1 MLENSKRHG
10 SRHSS
15 ESSFAG
21 VLLFLAGLTAAWA
34 GLSWWAERDART
46 QAEGRLLELGK
57 RFDAELV
64 DVERERDEALAQ
76 DRLKA
81 ERIRRLERQL
91 FVTKRKEL
99 SAIEALAKSPANKA
113 QTGTDAPC
121 SKDERAALR
130 EDFAARQDVLGRLN
144 RAFLAAGI
152 SWLRFFELEALEGT
166 ELSGVRLAL
175 HDKNGILEGMIS
187 AKTCRI
193 KLDRATGYA
202 RIEFE
207 EAWRYIDKNSYAV
220 EKDYAIEFELEEP
233 EVLERELGPL
243 LTVHGA
249 YPIARPKAKP
259 ANVFSIRDRQ
269 LWRDRLDTFFELVST
284 KNSRIRLQH
293 FVSIEN
299 KGFTGID
306 LLTYGETGLLEKRIH
321 AGRMEVWIDRGL
333 DRVELR
339 LHDGFIQGAESRTA
353 FPKRAYRLTFAGV
366 DTKKAGRLL
375 SGFYTT
381 YNSLPGK
388 H

>member
-113 QTGTDAPC
+113 QTGTDAPR

-207 EAWRYIDKNSYAV
+207 
-220 EKDYAIEFELEEP
+220 
-233 EVLERELGPL
+233 
-243 LTVHGA
+243 
-249 YPIARPKAKP
+249 
-259 ANVFSIRDRQ
+259 
-269 LWRDRLDTFFELVST
+269 
-284 KNSRIRLQH
+284 
-293 FVSIEN
+293 
-299 KGFTGID
+299 
-306 LLTYGETGLLEKRIH
+306 
-321 AGRMEVWIDRGL
+321 
-333 DRVELR
+333 
-339 LHDGFIQGAESRTA
+339 
-353 FPKRAYRLTFAGV
+353 
-366 DTKKAGRLL
+366 
-375 SGFYTT
+375 
-381 YNSLPGK
+381 
-388 H
+388 